1 MALNSS
7 GPLSFGGSTVGQ
19 SINLELGV
27 SATAQASINATDFRA
42 LAGVPS
48 GQISVNDFYG
58 KSSATFYFVHIP
70 GNNFGGGG
78 PGESNITK
86 DSSDNFYVN
95 VGLTGSRGTLIKFN
109 SSFTYVTNV
118 YWTNVFSYMYNPTA
132 IGSQVLIPGSF
143 SRQIS
148 FFDNSLANTINRN
161 TTDYYGSVSDI
172 YAGCTDGTYLYIAAR
187 QDYNTAIVKW
197 SVGTNS
203 LTRVWG
209 INDTTNSTASTGTP
223 RGIVANASGE
233 TLTISTDPGA
243 SYTINLIKTN
253 SSGSVVYTKQFD
265 AASGIK
271 GEGQGSGIGLDSSGN
286 AYLMTGS
293 PTNSSQVVTKLDTS
307 GNVLWA
313 SAVSNACELGSG
325 NAVQGVC
332 DPSGNTYTVSTFYNG
347 STYVAYMVKRNSSG
361 TVQWQKAITP
371 SAYRFEPTND
381 YSLNSMMIVTGG
393 FAWTCCYRFSPN
405 NATSTIL
412 TYPADGSKDGTFSAG
427 GLSLYVSASSNA
439 VTSLTVTSTNKT
451 TAFTSISA
459 TTSTGSDTYW
469 TGTNS
474 MSTPTSASVI

>member
-48 GQISVNDFYG
+48 GQISVNVFYG

-172 YAGCTDGTYLYIAAR
+172 YVLPDGSHTPCTALP
-187 QDYNTAIVKW
+187 
-197 SVGTNS
+197 
-203 LTRVWG
+203 L
-209 INDTTNSTASTGTP
+209 P
-223 RGIVANASGE
+223 
-233 TLTISTDPGA
+233 
-243 SYTINLIKTN
+243 
-253 SSGSVVYTKQFD
+253 
-265 AASGIK
+265 
-271 GEGQGSGIGLDSSGN
+271 
-286 AYLMTGS
+286 
-293 PTNSSQVVTKLDTS
+293 SSQALLTALAQRTFPD
-307 GNVLWA
+307 
-313 SAVSNACELGSG
+313 VSNFVTTWLLLVG
-325 NAVQGVC
+325 
-332 DPSGNTYTVSTFYNG
+332 DPVMRY
-347 STYVAYMVKRNSSG
+347 AL
-361 TVQWQKAITP
+361 P
-371 SAYRFEPTND
+371 EE
-381 YSLNSMMIVTGG
+381 
-393 FAWTCCYRFSPN
+393 
-405 NATSTIL
+405 
-412 TYPADGSKDGTFSAG
+412 
-427 GLSLYVSASSNA
+427 SNP
-439 VTSLTVTSTNKT
+439 
-451 TAFTSISA
+451 IP
-459 TTSTGSDTYW
+459 D
-469 TGTNS
+469 
-474 MSTPTSASVI
+474 P